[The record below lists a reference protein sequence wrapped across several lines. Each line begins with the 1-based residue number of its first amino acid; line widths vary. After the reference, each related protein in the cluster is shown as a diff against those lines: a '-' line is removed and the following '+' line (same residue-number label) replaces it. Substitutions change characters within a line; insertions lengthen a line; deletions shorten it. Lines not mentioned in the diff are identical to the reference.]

1 MMARDADRALD
12 ALYAIP
18 PDLSREDWHEAGRA
32 AIAAGLTVDD
42 LLDWSRP
49 ASNFKSESDVR
60 AAFRTIRP
68 DGKTGPG
75 TLFYIAARHGWTPP
89 KNGAHRPHAEAK
101 ASSHSREKKS
111 PPAPGLAERWAS
123 WAPAPADFGYLAR
136 KAMAPDGLRVI
147 PADSTM
153 AIAGHRV
160 AGWLAVPIW
169 SIATAELQ
177 GVQLIA
183 PEGRKLTLP
192 GSRITGGVFVAHQ
205 DAPEGRPTAEAFAQG
220 PAYLCEGIATTATA
234 YRACNR
240 PALATF
246 GKGNL
251 SAAAAAMRER
261 FASLEIILCPDRG
274 GEAQA
279 AEIARGINGGWCEL
293 PESWPANADLNDVEA
308 SDPDGIDLVREI
320 LGNVKRPAQ
329 RFHLLTADELRALPA
344 VRWRIHGVLPA
355 EGIGAVYGPSA
366 SGKSFLLLDL
376 LGAVARGAPW
386 FDYQMTEACAVTY
399 LAAEGVQG
407 IPQRVRAHE
416 QRHGKLPAN
425 FRAILT
431 GLDLRSADDRAE
443 LVRAIKAEGQ
453 AGGIVVFDTLNRSAP
468 GLDENDGAAMGEVID
483 ALQKLQAE
491 LGGMVLAVAHT
502 GKDTARGLRGHSSLP
517 AALDASIEVQRD
529 GDRRAWIDR
538 KLRDGEDGKEHPFRL
553 EVIGMGEDDYGL
565 PVTSCAVVRDED
577 AAELVRRIR
586 VPQGGNQLIVWNALG
601 ELLRQSRD
609 FGKGGAPASRPCLEV
624 EAAVA
629 AVRDKLATDPK
640 RKTERTR
647 LAITGLVAAGLL
659 KIDEGWLW
667 VA

>member
-1 MMARDADRALD
+1 LAAL
-12 ALYAIP
+12 
-18 PDLSREDWHEAGRA
+18 
-32 AIAAGLTVDD
+32 
-42 LLDWSRP
+42 
-49 ASNFKSESDVR
+49 
-60 AAFRTIRP
+60 
-68 DGKTGPG
+68 
-75 TLFYIAARHGWTPP
+75 
-89 KNGAHRPHAEAK
+89 
-101 ASSHSREKKS
+101 
-111 PPAPGLAERWAS
+111 WAS
-123 WAPAPADFGYLAR
+123 WPEADHQHDYIAR
-136 KAMAPDGLRVI
+136 KNGTPDGLRVVPPNSPI
-147 PADSTM
+147 E
-153 AIAGHRV
+153 IAGHRV
-160 AGWLAVPIW
+160 AGWLAVPAR
-169 SIATAELQ
+169 SLDGTLRT
-177 GVQLIA
+177 VQLIP
-183 PEGRKLTLP
+183 PEAGAGKLSWP
-192 GSRITGGVFVAHQ
+192 GARFEDGMFIVGSPGESAVLYIA
-205 DAPEGRPTAEAFAQG
+205 EG
-220 PAYLCEGIATTATA
+220 LATA
-234 YRACNR
+234 WACWRATGH
-240 PALATF
+240 AAVVTF
-246 GKGNL
+246 GCG
-251 SAAAAAMRER
+251 R
-261 FASLEIILCPDRG
+261 FDVVAGALRAKYRDKRLIIVPDRG
-274 GEAQA
+274 KETQA
-279 AEIARGINGGWCEL
+279 AEVARHHNAEWVEL
-293 PESWPANADLNDVEA
+293 PADKPNNYDACDFATEHDDEA
-308 SDPDGIDLVREI
+308 LAEL
-320 LGNVKRPAQ
+320 LGTTKRPAQ

-386 FDYQMTEACAVTY
+386 FDYQTTEACAVTY

-443 LVRAIKAEGQ
+443 LVRAVKAEGQ

-502 GKDTARGLRGHSSLP
+502 GKDAARGLRGHSSLP

-529 GDRRAWIDR
+529 GDRRAWVDR

-553 EVIGMGEDDYGL
+553 EVVDMGEDDYGL
-565 PVTSCAVVRDED
+565 PATSCAVVRDED

-659 KIDEGWLW
+659 RIDGGWLW